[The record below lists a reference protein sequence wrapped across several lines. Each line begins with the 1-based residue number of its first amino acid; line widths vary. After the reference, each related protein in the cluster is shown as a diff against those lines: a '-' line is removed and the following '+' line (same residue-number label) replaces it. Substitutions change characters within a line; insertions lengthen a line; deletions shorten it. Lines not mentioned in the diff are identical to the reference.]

1 MGGNSKGEA
10 LRLPTGIAAAIAL
23 LIGLHAERTLAEVTW
38 KSGTR
43 NNRNTEAFTT
53 WCKTPIGRAG
63 DKAQYIQDMHDLF
76 VEAGPDLAHEAYNNA
91 GKFHPYPVITLQRSS
106 ALYQE
111 LFGPPL

>member
-1 MGGNSKGEA
+1 
-10 LRLPTGIAAAIAL
+10 
-23 LIGLHAERTLAEVTW
+23 
-38 KSGTR
+38 
-43 NNRNTEAFTT
+43 
-53 WCKTPIGRAG
+53 
-63 DKAQYIQDMHDLF
+63 MHDLF